1 MSQITSCQNRKIA
14 LNRYSHEPYLQN
26 CGKCFNC
33 LLQKRNQYLHRLF
46 SEISKKYLHSYFI
59 TLTFNDDSIYYVD
72 SILKKNNDPLLPPY
86 SYSLF
91 FTPEQLNKLK
101 IDFNH
106 DYVDELSSN
115 YSIDSSMNFRYSLDD
130 KDFNHL
136 FGTKNNSL
144 HLDTLYGNKKIKF
157 NKANIY
163 HFRTAFAPF
172 RSVQLFL
179 KRFRK
184 NFTKFCLSRKTEV
197 SPLLYFCCQEYGPNT
212 LRPHF
217 HLLIFTNSLVFPNF
231 ITQSCKKFGQRKNIY
246 TLDSWKFGFS
256 DVQRINVE
264 EKVSTYIAGYIN
276 SFQILPSTH
285 VVTNLFKTKHS
296 HSLLLGFRGDIFN
309 KVIDFFR
316 EYNALFHSQ
325 SLTPFNYKESMLNN
339 YVLDQF
345 TNFNKSDLQKYFPR
359 VFSRVYRQFPFQ
371 FLSISKYNDSVIK
384 EILTTKYSTFSDV
397 HKFHSMNIVNTQ
409 FFKYYTRFIN
419 FHLENFEKLK
429 YNTFKSKSFLN
440 FYTKSTGDVDI
451 PNFTSSADAK
461 CVYVSY
467 LTSRFRSIWRK
478 YALMLHYSFRL
489 IFGLKY
495 DIDNIQRFIN
505 IQYFVNELR
514 NKILL
519 NNWYSKL
526 QEYQSI
532 EHADFNDIAPLFY
545 PVDFDRNRYT
555 DNLTNYV
562 NNLIFDYTKH
572 RFHEPKYQ

>member
-1 MSQITSCQNRKIA
+1 MSQITSCQNRKIVY
-14 LNRYSHEPYLQN
+14 NRYSHEPYLQN

-72 SILKKNNDPLLPPY
+72 SILKKNNDPMLPPY

-101 IDFNH
+101 NDFNP
-106 DYVDELSSN
+106 DYVDELSLN
-115 YSIDSSMNFRYSLDD
+115 YSIDSSMDFRYSLDY

-136 FGTKNNSL
+136 FGSNNNSL
-144 HLDTLYGNKKIKF
+144 HLDTLYGNKQIKF
-157 NKANIY
+157 NEANIY
-163 HFRTAFAPF
+163 RFRTSFAPF

-184 NFTKFCLSRKTEV
+184 NFTKFCFSKKTEV

-217 HLLIFTNSLVFPNF
+217 HLLIFTNSTIFPNF
-231 ITQSCKKFGQRKNIY
+231 ISQSCKKFGRRKNIY
-246 TLDSWKFGFS
+246 TLDSWKFGFA
-256 DVQRINVE
+256 DVQRINDE

-316 EYNALFHSQ
+316 QYNALFHSQ

-339 YVLDQF
+339 FVLNEF
-345 TNFNKSDLQKYFPR
+345 KSISKSDLQKYLPR
-359 VFSRVYRQFPFQ
+359 ILSRVYRQFPFQ
-371 FLSISKYNDSVIK
+371 FLSISKYHHSVIK
-384 EILTTKYSTFSDV
+384 EVLSKSFSTYSDLEKFNALNIKHYNFNKYFALYIDFYI
-397 HKFHSMNIVNTQ
+397 HN
-409 FFKYYTRFIN
+409 Y
-419 FHLENFEKLK
+419 EKLK
-429 YNTFKSKSFLN
+429 YNTFKSKSFYH
-440 FYTKSTGDVDI
+440 FYTLLTGDVDK
-451 PNFTSSADAK
+451 PNFTNVLDAK
-461 CVYVSY
+461 KAYALYYSY
-467 LTSRFRSIWRK
+467 LFRLNWRR
-478 YALMLHYSFRL
+478 YALMLHGSFRM
-489 IFGLKY
+489 IFGCNY
-495 DIDNIQRFIN
+495 DNDNIQRFIN

-526 QEYQSI
+526 EQFQSI

-545 PVDFDRNRYT
+545 PVDFDRNKYT

-572 RFHEPKYQ
+572 RFHEPKYK